1 MSASDA
7 PIVVVARWTVAA
19 SSIAQVR
26 ALLPELQGQSLAEP
40 GCLGYEI
47 LESSATPD
55 VIVLI
60 ERYRDA
66 AAIDAHRNSAHYRD
80 LVAERIVPL
89 LVQRQVDLLTSMG

>member
-1 MSASDA
+1 MSASDR

-19 SSIAQVR
+19 PSIAGVR
-26 ALLPELQGQSLAEP
+26 ALLPELKRQSLAEP

-47 LESSATPD
+47 LESSVAPE

-66 AAIDAHRNSAHYRD
+66 AATDAHRNTAHYRD
-80 LVAERIVPL
+80 MVAARIVPL
-89 LVQRQVDLLTSMG
+89 LVQRQVDLLTSVA